1 MDRMYRAAGPARS
14 AATRLAPPAPRR
26 RPARPRSA
34 GAVAV
39 GGGGYGFPMAARTK
53 SAKDRPS
60 YRCTECGWT
69 TAKWLGR
76 CPECQAWGTVEEYG
90 AAPAV
95 RTTAA
100 GRVSAPAL
108 PIGQVDGR
116 QATARSTG
124 VPELDR
130 VLGGGLV
137 PGAVVLL
144 AGEPG
149 VGKSTLLLDVAAKAA
164 GPEHPTLYVTGEESA
179 GQVRLR
185 ADRINALHDHLY
197 LAAETN
203 LASVLGHLDEVK
215 PSLLILDSVQTI
227 ASPEIDGAPGG
238 MAQVREV
245 AGALIRAS
253 KERGMSTLL
262 VGHVTKDG
270 AIAGPRLLEHLVDVV
285 LHFEGDRHARLRL
298 VRGVKNRYGAT
309 DEVGCFEL
317 HDEGITG
324 LTDPSGLF
332 LTRRDEPVPGTCLT
346 VTLEGRRPLVAEVQA
361 LTVESQIPS
370 PRRTTSGLETSRVSM
385 MLAVLEQR
393 GRISA
398 LGKRDIYSATVGG
411 VKLSEPAADLAIALA
426 LASAASDTPLPKNL
440 VAIGEVGLA
449 GEVRRVTGVQ
459 RRLAEAHRLGF
470 THALVPAD
478 PGKVPA
484 GMTVTEVANMGDALR
499 VLPRGRRRGD
509 NDGPGKGPESAPWG
523 AREAAARGGRGGG
536 RDSGRGAARDEDRE
550 PF

>member
-1 MDRMYRAAGPARS
+1 
-14 AATRLAPPAPRR
+14 
-26 RPARPRSA
+26 
-34 GAVAV
+34 
-39 GGGGYGFPMAARTK
+39 MAARK
-53 SAKDRPS
+53 SSAKDRPS
-60 YRCTECGWT
+60 YRCSECGYT
-69 TAKWLGR
+69 TVKWLGR
-76 CPECQAWGTVEEYG
+76 CPECHAWGTVEEVG
-90 AAPAV
+90 GAPAV
-95 RTTAA
+95 RTTAP

-108 PIGQVDGR
+108 PIAQVDG
-116 QATARSTG
+116 QVATARGTG

-164 GPEHPTLYVTGEESA
+164 GPDHRTLYVTGEESA

-185 ADRINALHDHLY
+185 ADRIGALDEHLY
-197 LAAETN
+197 LAAETD
-203 LASVLGHLDEVK
+203 LAAVLGHLDEVK
-215 PSLLILDSVQTI
+215 PSLLVLDSVQTV
-227 ASPEIDGAPGG
+227 ASAEIDGAPGG

-285 LHFEGDRHARLRL
+285 LQFEGDRHARLRL

-324 LTDPSGLF
+324 LADPSGLF

-361 LTVESQIPS
+361 LTVDSQIPS

-393 GRISA
+393 GRITA
-398 LGKRDIYSATVGG
+398 LGKRDIYTATVGG
-411 VKLSEPAADLAIALA
+411 VRLSEPAADLAMALA
-426 LASAASDTPLPKNL
+426 LASAAGDTPLPKNL

-459 RRLAEAHRLGF
+459 RRLAEAARLGF
-470 THALVPAD
+470 SHALVPVD

-484 GMTVTEVANMGDALR
+484 GMRVTEVTDIGDALR
-499 VLPRGRRRGD
+499 MLPARPRRSAPQDADGRR
-509 NDGPGKGPESAPWG
+509 
-523 AREAAARGGRGGG
+523 
-536 RDSGRGAARDEDRE
+536 
-550 PF
+550 

>member
-1 MDRMYRAAGPARS
+1 M
-14 AATRLAPPAPRR
+14 ATRKAP
-26 RPARPRSA
+26 
-34 GAVAV
+34 G
-39 GGGGYGFPMAARTK
+39 
-53 SAKDRPS
+53 KDRPS

-76 CPECQAWGTVEEYG
+76 CPECQAWGTVEEFG
-90 AAPAV
+90 GTPAV
-95 RTTAA
+95 RTTAP
-100 GRVSAPAL
+100 GRVTTAAL
-108 PIGQVDGR
+108 PIGQVDGK

-124 VPELDR
+124 VDELDR

-149 VGKSTLLLDVAAKAA
+149 VGKSTLLLDAAAKSASAA
-164 GPEHPTLYVTGEESA
+164 HPTLYVTGEESA
-179 GQVRLR
+179 SQVRLR
-185 ADRINALHDHLY
+185 ADRIGALDDHLY
-197 LAAETN
+197 LAAETD
-203 LASVLGHLDEVK
+203 LSAVLGHLDTVK
-215 PSLLILDSVQTI
+215 PSLLIMDSVQTV

-298 VRGVKNRYGAT
+298 VRGVKNRYGTT

-324 LTDPSGLF
+324 LADPSGLF

-361 LTVESQIPS
+361 LTVDSQIPS

-411 VKLSEPAADLAIALA
+411 VKLTEPAADLAVALA

-459 RRLAEAHRLGF
+459 RRLSEAARLGF
-470 THALVPAD
+470 THALVPTD
-478 PGKVPA
+478 PGKIPD
-484 GMTVTEVANMGDALR
+484 GMRVMEVADVGQALT
-499 VLPRGRRRGD
+499 VLPKRVR
-509 NDGPGKGPESAPWG
+509 
-523 AREAAARGGRGGG
+523 REAPQEEGVRR
-536 RDSGRGAARDEDRE
+536 
-550 PF
+550 

>member
-1 MDRMYRAAGPARS
+1 M
-14 AATRLAPPAPRR
+14 ATRKT
-26 RPARPRSA
+26 S
-34 GAVAV
+34 G
-39 GGGGYGFPMAARTK
+39 K
-53 SAKDRPS
+53 ERPS

-76 CPECQAWGTVEEYG
+76 CPECQAWGTVEEFG
-90 AAPAV
+90 GTPAV
-95 RTTAA
+95 RTTAP
-100 GRVSAPAL
+100 GRVTTAAL
-108 PIGQVDGR
+108 PIGQVDGK
-116 QATARSTG
+116 QAAARSTG
-124 VPELDR
+124 VDELDR

-149 VGKSTLLLDVAAKAA
+149 VGKSTLLLDAAAKAA
-164 GPEHPTLYVTGEESA
+164 SDAHRTLYVTGEESA
-179 GQVRLR
+179 SQVRLR
-185 ADRINALHDHLY
+185 ADRIGAINDHLY
-197 LAAETN
+197 LAAETD
-203 LASVLGHLDEVK
+203 LSAVLGHLDTVK
-215 PSLLILDSVQTI
+215 PSLLILDSVQTV

-298 VRGVKNRYGAT
+298 VRGVKNRYGTT

-324 LTDPSGLF
+324 LADPSGLF
-332 LTRRDEPVPGTCLT
+332 LTRRAEPVPGTCLT

-361 LTVESQIPS
+361 LTVDSQIPS

-411 VKLSEPAADLAIALA
+411 VKLTEPAADLAVALA

-459 RRLAEAHRLGF
+459 RRLSEAARLGF

-478 PGKVPA
+478 PGKIPD
-484 GMTVTEVANMGDALR
+484 GMRVLEVADVGQALS
-499 VLPRGRRRGD
+499 VLPKRVRR
-509 NDGPGKGPESAPWG
+509 EAPQEEG
-523 AREAAARGGRGGG
+523 ARR
-536 RDSGRGAARDEDRE
+536 
-550 PF
+550 